1 MKVAIIGS
9 RSITAVDFEKYLPQA
24 CDEIVSGGACG
35 VDRCAAVYARERGIK
50 LTEFYPLY
58 QKYGRGAPILRNRQI
73 VEYADEVLFF
83 GKI

>member
-9 RSITAVDFEKYLPQA
+9 RSIKEVDFEKYLAQA
-24 CDEIVSGGACG
+24 CDEIVSGGARG

-73 VEYADEVLFF
+73 VEYADE
-83 GKI
+83 